1 MLLPVCEKLQLLWK
15 KSFNPGMAVNG
26 MGGVASP
33 PSYSHRHAELH
44 LEGAAVAWVE
54 LGDEGGDR

>member
-1 MLLPVCEKLQLLWK
+1 MEKKLQ
-15 KSFNPGMAVNG
+15 PGMAVDG
-26 MGGVASP
+26 MGGVVLP
-33 PSYSHRHAELH
+33 PSYSHRHAELQ